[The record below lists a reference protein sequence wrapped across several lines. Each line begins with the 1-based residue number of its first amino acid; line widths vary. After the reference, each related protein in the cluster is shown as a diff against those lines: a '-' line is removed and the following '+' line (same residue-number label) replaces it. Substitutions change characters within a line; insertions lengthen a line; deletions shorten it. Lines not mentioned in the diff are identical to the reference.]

1 MMPTTDNSTPQPEA
15 DHRWRILIAE
25 PLGKEG
31 LDLLRQ
37 KATVDVRLRLSASE
51 LEAAIPSY
59 HALIVRSGTK
69 VTDALLAA
77 GRDLIVV
84 GRAGVGVDNI
94 DVDAATRRGVIVA
107 NAPTTNI
114 VAAAEHTIA
123 LMCASA
129 RNVPQADRAVRGRQ
143 WQREKYTGV
152 ELVGKRLGL
161 IGLGRVGGEV
171 ARRAQGLGME
181 VVVYDPYVP
190 VERAQ
195 QLGVRP
201 ATFDELLASSDF
213 ISLHT
218 PLTAETKK
226 LFGAREFG
234 MMKREARLINTAR
247 GGLLDEAALLEA
259 LDAGLIAGAALDV
272 FEHEPPED
280 PRLLENERV
289 VLTPHIGGSTEES
302 QVRVSIQIAEQVIAA
317 LEGQPTRFAVNA
329 PFVPPSLARMLV
341 PYLTLAERLG
351 SFYIQWV
358 GGPLGTVEIEYT
370 GAIANEDTSIL
381 TAALIKGLLE
391 PIHTDRVNLINAQAV
406 AQAYGLKV
414 IEKRSREASRYEN
427 LIGVRGARRIA
438 GAVLQGQPHIVEL
451 DGKWV
456 DFVAAGYLLL
466 TRHHDRPGMI
476 GAVGTLLGDADI
488 NIASMVV
495 ARDTPRGE
503 SIMVLSLD
511 DPVPPPVFN
520 ELRGH
525 PDIEWV
531 KVLRL

>member
-1 MMPTTDNSTPQPEA
+1 MPTDDNNSTKPDLNHP
-15 DHRWRILIAE
+15 WRILIAE

-31 LDLLRQ
+31 LDLLQQ
-37 KATVDVRLRLSASE
+37 KAMVDVRLRLSPSE
-51 LEAAIPSY
+51 LEIAIPSY
-59 HALIVRSGTK
+59 HALIVRSGTL

-77 GRDLIVV
+77 GRELVAV

-94 DVDAATRRGVIVA
+94 DVEAATRRGVIVV

-114 VAAAEHTIA
+114 IAAAEHTIA
-123 LMCASA
+123 LLCALA
-129 RNVPQADRAVRGRQ
+129 RQIPQADRAVRARQ
-143 WQREKYTGV
+143 WQREKFTGV

-161 IGLGRVGGEV
+161 VGLGRVGSEV

-181 VVVYDPYVP
+181 VVMYDPYVP
-190 VERAQ
+190 LERAQ

-201 ATFDELLASSDF
+201 VTFNELLSSCDF

-218 PLTAETKK
+218 PLTSETRR

-234 MMKREARLINTAR
+234 SMKRGARVINSAR
-247 GGLLDEAALLEA
+247 GALVDEAALLDA
-259 LDAGLIAGAALDV
+259 LDAGLVAGAALDV
-272 FEHEPPED
+272 FEHEPPENT
-280 PRLLENERV
+280 RLLEHDRV

-302 QVRVSIQIAEQVIAA
+302 QARVSIQIAEEVLAA

-329 PFVPPSLARMLV
+329 PFVPPSLARVLV

-358 GGPLGTVEIEYT
+358 GGPLGAVEIEYA
-370 GAIANEDTSIL
+370 GAIASEDTLIL
-381 TAALIKGLLE
+381 SAALIKGLLE
-391 PIHTDRVNLINAQAV
+391 PIHADRVNLINAQAV

-414 IEKRSREASRYEN
+414 VERKTREVSRYEN
-427 LIGVRGARRIA
+427 LISVNGARRMA
-438 GAVLQGQPHIVEL
+438 GTVLQDQPHIVQL

-476 GAVGTLLGDADI
+476 GAVGTLLGSADI

-503 SIMVLSLD
+503 AIMVLSLD
-511 DPVPPPVFN
+511 DPLPPPVF
-520 ELRGH
+520 EQLRAQD
-525 PDIEWV
+525 DIEWV
-531 KVLRL
+531 KLLQL

>member
-1 MMPTTDNSTPQPEA
+1 MPIEANLSTNPDP
-15 DHRWRILIAE
+15 DHPWRILVAE

-37 KATVDVRLRLSASE
+37 KATVDVRLHLSPPE
-51 LEAAIPSY
+51 LESAIPSY
-59 HALIVRSGTK
+59 HALIVRSGTP
-69 VTDALLAA
+69 VTDAVLDA
-77 GRDLIVV
+77 GRELIVV

-94 DVDAATRRGVIVA
+94 DVKAATRRGMIVV

-114 VAAAEHTIA
+114 VAAAEHTLA
-123 LMCASA
+123 LLCALA
-129 RNVPQADRAVRGRQ
+129 RKIPQADRAVRARQ
-143 WQREKYTGV
+143 WQREKFTGV

-161 IGLGRVGGEV
+161 VGLGRVGTEV

-181 VVVYDPYVP
+181 VVMRDPYVP
-190 VERAQ
+190 LERAQ

-201 ATFDELLASSDF
+201 VTFDELLSSCDF

-218 PLTAETKK
+218 PLTSETRRF
-226 LFGAREFG
+226 FGAREFG
-234 MMKREARLINTAR
+234 RMKRGARLINTAR
-247 GGLLDEAALLEA
+247 GALVDETALLDALDGGLL
-259 LDAGLIAGAALDV
+259 AGAALDV
-272 FEHEPPED
+272 FEGEPPEN
-280 PRLLENERV
+280 PRLLEHERV

-302 QVRVSIQIAEQVIAA
+302 QVRVSIQIAEEVLAA
-317 LEGQPTRFAVNA
+317 LEGKPTRFAVNA
-329 PFVPPSLARMLV
+329 PFVPSSLARVLV

-358 GGPLGTVEIEYT
+358 GGPLETVEIEYA
-370 GAIANEDTSIL
+370 GAIAGEDTLIL
-381 TAALIKGLLE
+381 TAAFIKGLLE
-391 PIHTDRVNLINAQAV
+391 PIHADRVNLINAQAV

-414 IEKRSREASRYEN
+414 VERKTRETPRYEN
-427 LIGVRGARRIA
+427 LISVRGARHVA
-438 GAVLQGQPHIVEL
+438 GTVLQDQPHVVQL

-476 GAVGTLLGDADI
+476 GTVGTLLGNADI

-495 ARDTPRGE
+495 ARDAPRGE

-511 DPVPPPVFN
+511 DPIPPAVF
-520 ELRGH
+520 EQLRAQ

-531 KVLRL
+531 KVLHL

>member
-1 MMPTTDNSTPQPEA
+1 MPTDDNISTNPDPDQ
-15 DHRWRILIAE
+15 RWRILVAE

-37 KATVDVRLRLSASE
+37 KATVDVRLRLPPAE

-69 VTDALLAA
+69 VTDAVLAA

-94 DVDAATRRGVIVA
+94 DVEAATRRGVIVA

-123 LMCASA
+123 LMYASA
-129 RNVPQADRAVRGRQ
+129 RNIPQADRAVRARE
-143 WQREKYTGV
+143 WQREKFTGV

-161 IGLGRVGGEV
+161 IGLGRVGSEV

-181 VVVYDPYVP
+181 VVMYDPYVP
-190 VERAQ
+190 LERAQ

-201 ATFDELLASSDF
+201 VAFDELLASCDF

-226 LFGAREFG
+226 LIGAREFG

-247 GGLLDEAALLEA
+247 GALVDEAALLEA

-272 FEHEPPED
+272 FEHEPPEN
-280 PRLLENERV
+280 PRLLEHERV

-302 QVRVSIQIAEQVIAA
+302 QLRVSIQIAEEVLTA

-351 SFYIQWV
+351 SFYVQWV
-358 GGPLGTVEIEYT
+358 GGPLGAIEIDYA
-370 GAIANEDTSIL
+370 GAIASEDTSIL

-414 IEKRSREASRYEN
+414 IEKRTREAARYEN
-427 LIGVRGARRIA
+427 LISVKGARQMA
-438 GAVLQGQPHIVEL
+438 GTVLQDQPHIVEL

-456 DFVAAGYLLL
+456 DFVATGYLLL

-476 GAVGTLLGDADI
+476 GVVGALLGNADI

-511 DPVPPPVFN
+511 DPVPPPVF
-520 ELRGH
+520 EQLRAQ